1 MNDSEQKALFQSS
14 LLLQKLTT
22 VGGTFLTLVFPS
34 ALRLLFIPLP
44 FWNGTAAPP
53 TSSFHPPQLRAAR
66 LPPLVLPLSPLRHP
80 RLHLQ
85 SASSPVPT
93 LSPTS
98 LSQRHRVI
106 AGKTGGVP
114 TVAVHTFCCSD
125 SQDCLHSPT
134 AAFSTRKQGCN
145 QRETTSILQTLPCGF
160 PLKKKHNRF
169 LFISL
174 LLVHMQPISNADFIV
189 PVEIDGTIHQV
200 LLIHYGSNISS
211 SVGLNKEIN

>member
-1 MNDSEQKALFQSS
+1 MIVSKKHCFISS
-14 LLLQKLTT
+14 LLQQKLTT

-66 LPPLVLPLSPLRHP
+66 LPPLVLPLTPLRHP
-80 RLHLQ
+80 RLHLH

-98 LSQRHRVI
+98 LSRRHQVI

-114 TVAVHTFCCSD
+114 TVTVHTFCCFD
-125 SQDCLHSPT
+125 SQDCLHDPNT
-134 AAFSTRKQGCN
+134 AFSTRKQGCN
-145 QRETTSILQTLPCGF
+145 QRETTSVLQTLPCGF
-160 PLKKKHNRF
+160 PLKK
-169 LFISL
+169 
-174 LLVHMQPISNADFIV
+174 VQ
-189 PVEIDGTIHQV
+189 
-200 LLIHYGSNISS
+200 
-211 SVGLNKEIN
+211 

>member
-14 LLLQKLTT
+14 LLQQKLTT

-66 LPPLVLPLSPLRHP
+66 LPPLVLPLTPLRHP
-80 RLHLQ
+80 RFLPR
-85 SASSPVPT
+85 SD
-93 LSPTS
+93 S
-98 LSQRHRVI
+98 LSRRHRVI

-125 SQDCLHSPT
+125 SQDCLHGPT

-145 QRETTSILQTLPCGF
+145 QRETTSVLQTLPCGF
-160 PLKKKHNRF
+160 PLKK
-169 LFISL
+169 
-174 LLVHMQPISNADFIV
+174 VQ
-189 PVEIDGTIHQV
+189 
-200 LLIHYGSNISS
+200 
-211 SVGLNKEIN
+211 